1 MNSIQEVDLVLTC
14 KLEFMRA
21 KEEESILSQQL
32 ETLRSQKEEIA
43 RFYELKLNN
52 YHLATQL
59 SETYTLDS
67 FDPSLR
73 HEIDCKCYMERN
85 ELIQKEFKNELSII
99 QNKIATTQKLHRLA
113 KSKLTEAKRKS
124 ETLDKRILKAQKAS
138 ENHFLNRR
146 KMKQLKE
153 KEYLISQQLGQEKD
167 AITKRQSKK
176 ILVQTR
182 KDLKDIALARSKT
195 LYELRTTKELL
206 SRYKRFLR
214 GQVDSRGRRIQTS
227 SPNV

>member
-1 MNSIQEVDLVLTC
+1 M
-14 KLEFMRA
+14 
-21 KEEESILSQQL
+21 
-32 ETLRSQKEEIA
+32 
-43 RFYELKLNN
+43 
-52 YHLATQL
+52 
-59 SETYTLDS
+59 
-67 FDPSLR
+67 
-73 HEIDCKCYMERN
+73 
-85 ELIQKEFKNELSII
+85 
-99 QNKIATTQKLHRLA
+99 A